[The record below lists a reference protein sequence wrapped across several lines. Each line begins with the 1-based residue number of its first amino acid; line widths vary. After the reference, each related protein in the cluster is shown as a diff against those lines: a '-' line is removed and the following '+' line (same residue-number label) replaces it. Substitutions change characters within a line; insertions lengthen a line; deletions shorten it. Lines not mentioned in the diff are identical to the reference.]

1 MAEITFKGN
10 KVTTSGT
17 LPAVGSKAPEFK
29 LTRGSLADVTLAEFA
44 GKKKVLNIVP
54 SLDTGVCAASARR
67 FDQAASDLGDTVV
80 LTISRDLPFAQKRFC
95 SAEGLER
102 IVTLSEVRNRD
113 FGKAYGVEQVD
124 GPLAGLLARAVV
136 VLDAND
142 KVVYAQQ
149 VPEITTEPDYDA
161 ALAAVKKA

>member
-1 MAEITFKGN
+1 MAEITFKG
-10 KVTTSGT
+10 KQVTTSGT
-17 LPAVGSKAPEFK
+17 LPAVGTKAPEFK
-29 LTRGSLADVTLAEFA
+29 LTRASLADATLAEFA

-67 FDQAASDLGDTVV
+67 FDQALNDLGDTVV

-102 IVTLSEVRNRD
+102 IVTLSELRNRD
-113 FGKAYGVEQVD
+113 FGKAYGAEQLD

-142 KVVYAQQ
+142 KVVYTQQ
-149 VPEITTEPDYDA
+149 VPEITSEPDYDA